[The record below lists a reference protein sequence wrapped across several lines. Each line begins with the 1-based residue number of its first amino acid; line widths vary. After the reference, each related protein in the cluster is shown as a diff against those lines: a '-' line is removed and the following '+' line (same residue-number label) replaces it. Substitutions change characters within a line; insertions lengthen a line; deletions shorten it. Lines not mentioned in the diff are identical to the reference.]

1 MAVKKVLRL
10 GNPLLRQKSIPV
22 DESEIGTKDFKKRLV
37 VIQTDEQYPQTIP
50 VEFTQDKTSVL
61 NFYKVG
67 DLVKIGINIRGS
79 EWKGRYFA
87 NINGW
92 KIDKIDSTSLS
103 AQQQMPDREAVN
115 AIMANAEQE
124 AEEDDDL
131 PF

>member
-1 MAVKKVLRL
+1 MEIQGKIIVL
-10 GNPLLRQKSIPV
+10 N
-22 DESEIGTKDFKKRLV
+22 DTETIGTKDFKKRLV